1 MQRLRP
7 DFARYLCD
15 AVQVFKELT
24 GNRGGGSGGGGSAE
38 RSNLDRGRGLAK
50 FAARIAAET
59 VAGYA
64 LWELYKTV
72 TAA

>member
-1 MQRLRP
+1 MFL
-7 DFARYLCD
+7 
-15 AVQVFKELT
+15 QVFKELA
-24 GNRGGGSGGGGSAE
+24 GDRGGRGRGGRGDGGSGGTGIAK
-38 RSNLDRGRGLAK
+38 RSGLDRGLGLAK

-59 VAGYA
+59 AAGYA